1 MITLCNSFKSGK
13 VFVLRK
19 KIVRIMDGART
30 RTLRRRLFKHLEN
43 PLVLYIYLYILEQNN
58 IYIYITAT
66 DNEVHYD
73 RLYICIYINHFI
85 IRVYIY
91 IFSH

>member
-1 MITLCNSFKSGK
+1 
-13 VFVLRK
+13 
-19 KIVRIMDGART
+19 MDGART
-30 RTLRRRLFKHLEN
+30 RTLRRRPFKHLEN

-58 IYIYITAT
+58 IYIYKTAT

-73 RLYICIYINHFI
+73 RYYICIYINHFI

-91 IFSH
+91 IYIFSH